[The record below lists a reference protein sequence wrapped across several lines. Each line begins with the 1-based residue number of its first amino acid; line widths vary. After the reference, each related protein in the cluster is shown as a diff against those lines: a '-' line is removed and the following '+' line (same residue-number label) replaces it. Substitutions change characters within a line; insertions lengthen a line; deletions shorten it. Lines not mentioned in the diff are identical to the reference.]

1 MITVQV
7 LPFVITISE
16 RGDGWGVERTHL
28 GRTSSSTRSEIA
40 RINSCMNI
48 FYTKR
53 SSILSIFL

>member
-28 GRTSSSTRSEIA
+28 GRTSSST
-40 RINSCMNI
+40 
-48 FYTKR
+48 
-53 SSILSIFL
+53 